1 MTGKELKTR
10 YPFLIPR
17 NRFTDKICDGIG
29 MTQEE
34 YENWSELDD
43 MPDGWRKAFGE
54 QMCEEIYQALL
65 KNGGK
70 EAVNKYR
77 IIQIKEKWGYLHWYD
92 SNGNTEINKII
103 RKYEDISEKTCI
115 TCGKP
120 ATKISLG
127 WISPYCD
134 DCADEL
140 SKNCG
145 IKFIPIDENPL
156 DEEVLP

>member
-34 YENWSELDD
+34 YDNWSELDD

-65 KNGGK
+65 KNGGE

-92 SNGNTEINKII
+92 SNGNAEINKVI

-134 DCADEL
+134 NCADEP
-140 SKNCG
+140 SKYCG

-156 DEEVLP
+156 DEEVLQ

>member
-1 MTGKELKTR
+1 MTGKELKER

-115 TCGKP
+115 RCGKP

>member
-17 NRFTDKICDGIG
+17 NRFTDRICDSSG
-29 MTQEE
+29 MTHEE

-65 KNGGK
+65 KDGGE

-92 SNGNTEINKII
+92 SNGNAEINKII

-134 DCADEL
+134 NCADEP
-140 SKNCG
+140 SKYCG

>member
-65 KNGGK
+65 KNGGE

-92 SNGNTEINKII
+92 SNGNAEINKVI

-134 DCADEL
+134 NCADEP
-140 SKNCG
+140 SKYCG

-156 DEEVLP
+156 DEEVLQ

>member
-1 MTGKELKTR
+1 MTGKELKTK

-65 KNGGK
+65 RDGGE

-92 SNGNTEINKII
+92 SGGNAEINKII

-134 DCADEL
+134 NCADEP
-140 SKNCG
+140 SKNRG